1 MKNTSP
7 KKVTANH
14 HASIANESGAT
25 DCSNCLLSLKR
36 SLHIFQL
43 QHGKLQMV
51 NFDVNTTGF

>member
-1 MKNTSP
+1 M
-7 KKVTANH
+7 TANH
-14 HASIANESGAT
+14 HASIPNESGAT